1 MENNR
6 KILDI
11 ELDLLLEAIFRKYK
25 YDFRQYSKASVRR
38 RLQAAMGPFGVD
50 SISGLQAM
58 VLHDPTAFGQLLQ
71 FLTVPVTEMFRD
83 PHYFRAVRELVV
95 PHLKTYPSLK
105 IWVAGCSTG
114 EEAYSLAILLEEEGL
129 LERTMIYATDINPQ
143 SLKRAEAGI
152 YGLKDIA
159 KFTDNYQKSGGR
171 RAFADYYTAAYDAAA
186 FSARLKQKILFTDHS
201 LATDSVFS
209 EMHFISCRNVLIY
222 FERKLQ
228 DRAIG
233 LFCDSLAPEGFLG
246 IGEKESLRFS
256 SHSAEF
262 ESFDNLTRLYRKRL
276 PIGIQ
281 RGRKGEAS

>member
-1 MENNR
+1 LEQER
-6 KILDI
+6 KTQDI
-11 ELDLLLEAIFRKYK
+11 ELELLLEAIFRKYK
-25 YDFRQYSKASVRR
+25 YDFRQYSRASLRR
-38 RLQAAMGPFGVD
+38 RLQGAMSALD
-50 SISGLQAM
+50 AKSISGVQDIILR
-58 VLHDPTAFGQLLQ
+58 DNSAFARLLQ
-71 FLTVPVTEMFRD
+71 YFTVPVTEMFRD
-83 PHYFRAVRELVV
+83 PHYFRAVREIVV

-143 SLKRAEAGI
+143 SLKAAEAGI
-152 YGLKDIA
+152 YGLKEMA
-159 KFTDNYQKSGGR
+159 KFTDNYQKAGGKR
-171 RAFADYYTAAYDAAA
+171 SFSDYYTAAYDAAA
-186 FSARLKQKILFTDHS
+186 LSAHLKRKILFTDHS

-222 FERKLQ
+222 FERGLQ

-256 SHSAEF
+256 SRAAEF
-262 ESFDNLTRLYRKRL
+262 DSLDHASRLYRKRPAVSL
-276 PIGIQ
+276 HRP
-281 RGRKGEAS
+281 RKGEAP